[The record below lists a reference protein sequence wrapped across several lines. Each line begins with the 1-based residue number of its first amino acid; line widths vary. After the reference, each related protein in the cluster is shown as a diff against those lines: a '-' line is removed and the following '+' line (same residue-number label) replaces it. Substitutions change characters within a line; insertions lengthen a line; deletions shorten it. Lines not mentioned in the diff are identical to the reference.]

1 MSRKPNTKPATIS
14 GNKETSEGDDM
25 PTNETE
31 NGEDIHGL
39 NAEVVGAA
47 PATSTAQLYISGAQA
62 LALSYA
68 NNVNQQNLNHLV
80 GSILTVQNALAIQNI
95 GKDASSTEMSEIIS
109 LVKPLINAEA

>member
-1 MSRKPNTKPATIS
+1 MCRKPNTKSATVSENMEI
-14 GNKETSEGDDM
+14 SEGDDM
-25 PTNETE
+25 GKDENK
-31 NGEDIHGL
+31 NGEDHHGL